1 MKAIILRRK
10 GVGEKLEGTKSHEGQ
25 VAKDGMEE
33 LCGAEVIRSDNKIPL
48 ADLCIRWGTTA
59 SVPGDPKVINSAKA
73 IHRVYD
79 KRGFRLEMNQHGLCP
94 KTWGGLHEYLL
105 ERPQGL
111 AEKLLVRPAKHSRS
125 QGMHVCTD
133 LSELVKAMQEID
145 GDYYISELVSKKRE
159 FRVFC
164 AQNRVA
170 WVIEKLPKNKDDVSW
185 GCVEQGDFKYVSW
198 TDWPLEVLSVALRAT
213 GLSGLHFGAVDVIMD
228 SDGHSY
234 VLEINTAPHL
244 SPYYMKT
251 IAKVF
256 KSMIAGETDI
266 SLGDYDPKDW
276 KSMIHPAVKDF

>member
-10 GVGEKLEGTKSHEGQ
+10 GVGEKLD
-25 VAKDGMEE
+25 DGMEAI
-33 LCGAEVIRSDNKIPL
+33 CGAEVVRSDNKIPL

-59 SVPGDPKVINSAKA
+59 SVPGDPKVINTASA

-111 AEKLLVRPAKHSRS
+111 TEKLLVRPAKHSRS

-133 LSELVKAMQEID
+133 LSELSKAIQEID
-145 GDYYISELVSKKRE
+145 GDHYISELVQKKRE

-185 GCVEQGDFKYVSW
+185 GCVEQGDFKYVAW

-213 GLSGLHFGAVDVIMD
+213 GLGGLHFGAVDVIVD
-228 SDGHSY
+228 SDGRAY
-234 VLEINTAPHL
+234 VLEVNTAPHL
-244 SPYYMKT
+244 SPYYLKT
-251 IAKVF
+251 IGKVF
-256 KSMIAGETDI
+256 KYMIQENAEK
-266 SLGDYDPKDW
+266 SLGDYQMDW

>member
-10 GVGEKLEGTKSHEGQ
+10 GVGEKLD
-25 VAKDGMEE
+25 DGMEAI
-33 LCGAEVIRSDNKIPL
+33 CGAEVVRSDNKIPL

-59 SVPGDPKVINSAKA
+59 SVPGDPKVINTASA

-79 KRGFRLEMNQHGLCP
+79 KRAFRLEMNQHGLCP

-111 AEKLLVRPAKHSRS
+111 TEKLLVRPAKHSRS

-133 LSELVKAMQEID
+133 LSELSKAITFID
-145 GDYYISELVSKKRE
+145 GDHYISKLVQKKRE

-185 GCVEQGDFKYVSW
+185 GCVEQGDFKYVAW

-213 GLSGLHFGAVDVIMD
+213 GLGGLHFGAVDVIVD
-228 SDGHSY
+228 SDGRAY
-234 VLEINTAPHL
+234 VLEVNTAPHL

-251 IAKVF
+251 IGKVF
-256 KSMIAGETDI
+256 KYMIQENAEK
-266 SLGDYDPKDW
+266 SLGDYQMDW